1 MLRNL
6 EGVTGEYVCR
16 INASATE
23 MTVLVEHKSNSDADR
38 DKISE
43 FLRNQLGVQ
52 IEVKLV
58 DPGTTSVLTGLE
70 QRQKPKRLIHDPN

>member
-1 MLRNL
+1 
-6 EGVTGEYVCR
+6 
-16 INASATE
+16 
-23 MTVLVEHKSNSDADR
+23 MTVLVEHKSNSDVDR